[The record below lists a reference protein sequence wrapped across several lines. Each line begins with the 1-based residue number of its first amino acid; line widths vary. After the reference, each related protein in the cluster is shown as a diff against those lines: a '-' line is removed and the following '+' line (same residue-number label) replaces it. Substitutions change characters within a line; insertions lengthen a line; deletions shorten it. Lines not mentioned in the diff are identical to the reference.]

1 MNNVFSREGIMFEH
15 TRKHLF
21 HSEGPWYASSAR
33 LESVLFIGVQAVM
46 VVCIVLVAAQ
56 LFATA

>member
-1 MNNVFSREGIMFEH
+1 MFEH